1 MLEHRYSDDSR
12 ENAIESVL
20 SNQAA
25 SSYPTEFAVEIRQQK
40 QLRILLVVNVVLLA
54 FRILAYAPL
63 LRNVSIIVKTL
74 THALKGVN
82 VVIFIF
88 LFHFVTFTISAH
100 GIFGGTIYRYSTLS
114 HSFVSITTALSG
126 HVDLSGMCQCS
137 RVSFV
142 IYLNTIN
149 TTGTEK
155 HNPDI
160 AALFFI
166 VLYTVC
172 VVHIDI
178 VQLLSC
184 GVVVEKIDEDLV
196 SIVRDS
202 RMACHEQPDQTHLVR
217 SVEREAREFNLI
229 LKYYEYHLTRELR
242 TEHQRSNTGTASNV
256 VVY

>member
-20 SNQAA
+20 SAQAA

-88 LFHFVTFTISAH
+88 LFLFVTFTISAH
-100 GIFGGTIYRYSTLS
+100 GIFGDTIYRYSTLS

-166 VLYTVC
+166 VLYTLFVLC
-172 VVHIDI
+172 ILDI
-178 VQLLSC
+178 VLAFI
-184 GVVVEKIDEDLV
+184 VVAWLYEKD
-196 SIVRDS
+196 RHRGS
-202 RMACHEQPDQTHLVR
+202 RFDRAGFKELYSMNSPIKRIWYVVFEC
-217 SVEREAREFNLI
+217 EAREFNLI
-229 LKYYEYHLTRELR
+229 P
-242 TEHQRSNTGTASNV
+242 
-256 VVY
+256 